1 MHQKL
6 NKPEEGT
13 NVKKYHKKDD
23 VNKREDV
30 IKGNAIISLKDNDVF
45 KHIHLNGLSDINDFE
60 RVRRVHKEIEKI
72 IGRKLSKEE
81 KEKLMKGSSLE
92 IRGLF

>member
-1 MHQKL
+1 M
-6 NKPEEGT
+6 
-13 NVKKYHKKDD
+13 KKYHKEDD
-23 VNKREDV
+23 VNKRDD
-30 IKGNAIISLKDNDVF
+30 INKGNTIISLKSNDVF
-45 KHIHLNGLSDINDFE
+45 KHIHLNGLSDIHDFE
-60 RVRRVHKEIEKI
+60 YVRRVHKEIEKI